1 MNKIKFTVSGMH
13 CYSCAALIENNLK
26 DKPGVISA
34 KISFDSKKGSIAF
47 DEQKINQPEIIKAI
61 EQTGDY
67 KVNDIQGGEEEKEA
81 EPRTELRSG
90 TGAETEP
97 ALDRPDENPP
107 VQNSGFSKGLLIGLL
122 IFSAIL
128 NIYLLEK
135 SGAPKAAILPA
146 KAIPYSSPS
155 PSPSAPAIQN
165 FDITSA
171 NQVRGDF
178 NAPITLVEF
187 SDFECPFCQ
196 RHLPTLQKILTD
208 YPQKV
213 RLVYKQFP
221 LSLHPNSQ
229 KAAEASEC
237 AAEQGKFWEYHDQ
250 LFQNQTVFSADNFKK
265 WAGELNL
272 NQTQFNNCLDSNK
285 YYQKVQ
291 DDLQE
296 GVSKGVRGTPTTF
309 INGQSLVGAQP
320 YETFKEII
328 DKL

>member
-1 MNKIKFTVSGMH
+1 M
-13 CYSCAALIENNLK
+13 
-26 DKPGVISA
+26 
-34 KISFDSKKGSIAF
+34 
-47 DEQKINQPEIIKAI
+47 
-61 EQTGDY
+61 
-67 KVNDIQGGEEEKEA
+67 
-81 EPRTELRSG
+81 
-90 TGAETEP
+90 
-97 ALDRPDENPP
+97 
-107 VQNSGFSKGLLIGLL
+107 
-122 IFSAIL
+122 
-128 NIYLLEK
+128 
-135 SGAPKAAILPA
+135 
-146 KAIPYSSPS
+146 
-155 PSPSAPAIQN
+155 
-165 FDITSA
+165 
-171 NQVRGDF
+171 
-178 NAPITLVEF
+178 EF